1 METTDTTQLHFYS
14 SELDPLSGRGEMEAL
29 VEVEAD
35 QMLARW
41 EAKQFIDQFLSSFGY
56 MRNEDNY

>member
-41 EAKQFIDQFLSSFGY
+41 EAKQFIDQF
-56 MRNEDNY
+56 